1 MEVVGFKSLFGFHYD
16 AAEAEGWFDTVR
28 GVGRTP
34 GVEAGGLPPGRLY
47 ATALIGPLLPLNPP
61 LCKWLLRQM
70 GAEDTLAFEDAAFA
84 SFNKRVAEFREPGR
98 GFQYS

>member
-1 MEVVGFKSLFGFHYD
+1 M
-16 AAEAEGWFDTVR
+16 
-28 GVGRTP
+28 
-34 GVEAGGLPPGRLY
+34 
-47 ATALIGPLLPLNPP
+47 LIGPLLILYPP

-84 SFNKRVAEFREPGR
+84 SFNKRVAEFKEPGR